1 MHVGHVTFNLWC
13 QCPWE
18 I

>member
-1 MHVGHVTFNLWC
+1 MGHVTFNLWC